1 MLKQIKTIAAASLLL
16 VSTVSKAQLTISSGA
31 VFNIQSG
38 AFVTVQGDVT
48 SNADITGTGNLI
60 LKGTANQNVNMNGNI
75 IPNLEMDNATN
86 ATLTGNLKV
95 GSSVLFTN
103 GKLIMGSNTATLAV
117 GATATGMGASKFFE
131 TNGTGFLRR
140 EFTADVA
147 TATAATLMPVGAGA
161 DYLPVS
167 LTNTGS
173 TYAGASI
180 GVQAVGTA
188 STNKHVRTETF
199 LLAKWPVN
207 KTGITGGT
215 TNAVGTYV
223 DPTRVIVGA
232 GGVET
237 DLKGIYWNGT
247 NWSLTGGNQDAAL
260 NTVGATIATNI
271 GELYGM
277 NKFIL
282 LDSKVFLQGAYNA
295 GTGLMDD
302 KLRNSTSPSYTTYT
316 PGFVPGSNIIPS
328 SDPYRTFPYNVSNFA
343 HTNNIIPE
351 TVTLTAFNDNTL
363 NNDNIVDWVFLELRN
378 TLSPGSLVLQ
388 TRSALLQ
395 RDGDIV
401 DIDGVSPIYFK
412 NVDAANYVITVR
424 HRNHLGMSSKPT
436 FALSLDLAVNPT
448 KLNFSDQATIAN
460 FLGTANVN
468 FVNNGTV
475 NMLYAGNVNMN
486 SGLRW
491 LAPSSDKDYLLN
503 SVLGGVSG
511 TSLSNTYSVGD
522 VNLNRGVRWL
532 APSSDKDYI
541 LSTPLGGSSGTTKSQ
556 SFPLP

>member
-1 MLKQIKTIAAASLLL
+1 MLKQIKIIAAASLLL

-48 SNADITGTGNLI
+48 SNADITGAGNLI

-75 IPNLEMDNATN
+75 IPNLEMDNASN

-95 GSSVLFTN
+95 GNSVLFTN

-117 GATATGMGASKFFE
+117 GTTATGMGAGKFFE

-140 EFTADVA
+140 EFTADVP

-199 LLAKWPVN
+199 LLAKWPVD
-207 KTGITGGT
+207 KAGITGGT

-223 DPTRVIVGA
+223 DPTRVIGTEA
-232 GGVET
+232 
-237 DLKGIYWNGT
+237 DLRGIYWNGT
-247 NWSLTGGNQDAAL
+247 NWSLTGGSQNTAT
-260 NTVGATIATNI
+260 NTVGADIASNT

-277 NKFIL
+277 NKFL
-282 LDSKVFLQGAYNA
+282 LFDTKVFLQGAGINA
-295 GTGLMDD
+295 GLMNDA
-302 KLRNSTSPSYTTYT
+302 LRSGGSP
-316 PGFVPGSNIIPS
+316 VVNLLPS
-328 SDPYRTFPYNVSNFA
+328 SDPYSTNAQYSANANFTRVA
-343 HTNNIIPE
+343 NTPTE
-351 TVTLTAFNDNTL
+351 TVTATAFNDQVIPA
-363 NNDNIVDWVFLELRN
+363 DNIVDWVFLELRN
-378 TLSPGSLVLQ
+378 VATPTVVAQ

-395 RDGDIV
+395 RDGDVV

-412 NVDAANYVITVR
+412 NVDAGNYVISVK
-424 HRNHLGMSSKPT
+424 HRNHIGMSMNVSNYT
-436 FALSLDLAVNPT
+436 QALSLVKNTQFD
-448 KLNFSDQATIAN
+448 FSTTAAAN
-460 FLGTANVN
+460 LLGVAGTNY
-468 FVNNGTV
+468 FNGSSK
-475 NMLYAGNVNMN
+475 NMLYAGNVNGNANVKYQGPSNDRLAILSDLVTELNTQPGYFRTDLNMN
-486 SGLRW
+486 RIGRYQGPNNDRL
-491 LAPSSDKDYLLN
+491 YLL
-503 SVLGGVSG
+503 STILGNFE
-511 TSLSNTYSVGD
+511 LSQKTQ
-522 VNLNRGVRWL
+522 L
-532 APSSDKDYI
+532 
-541 LSTPLGGSSGTTKSQ
+541 
-556 SFPLP
+556 LP

>member
-75 IPNLEMDNATN
+75 IPNLEMDNASN
-86 ATLTGNLKV
+86 ATLTGNLKI
-95 GSSVLFTN
+95 GSTVTFTN

-117 GATATGMGASKFFE
+117 GTTATGMGASKFFE

-140 EFTADVA
+140 EFTADIPA
-147 TATAATLMPVGAGA
+147 ATAASLMPVGAGS

-215 TNAVGTYV
+215 TNAIGTYV
-223 DPTRVIVGA
+223 DPTRVIGT
-232 GGVET
+232 ET
-237 DLKGIYWNGT
+237 DLRGIYWDGT

-260 NTVGATIATNI
+260 NTVSATIAANS

-282 LDSKVFLQGAYNA
+282 FDTKVILQGAYNA
-295 GTGLMDD
+295 GTGLMNDL
-302 KLRNSTSPSYTTYT
+302 LRTNVAYVPNTAPT
-316 PGFVPGSNIIPS
+316 PGTVNFLPT
-328 SDPYRTFPYNVSNFA
+328 SDPYSTNADYSSNANFA
-343 HTNNIIPE
+343 RVANTPTE
-351 TVTLTAFNDNTL
+351 TVTATAFNDQTIAA
-363 NNDNIVDWVFLELRN
+363 DNIVDWVFLELR
-378 TLSPGSLVLQ
+378 TSATPGTVIQ

-395 RDGDIV
+395 RDGDVV

-412 NVDAANYVITVR
+412 NVDVGNYVISVK
-424 HRNHLGMSSKPT
+424 HRNHLAMSMSGT
-436 FALSLDLAVNPT
+436 QALALIKNTQFDFTTTASV
-448 KLNFSDQATIAN
+448 
-460 FLGTANVN
+460 LGTAGTNY
-468 FVNNGTV
+468 FNGSSK
-475 NMLYAGNVNMN
+475 NMLYAGNVNGN
-486 SGLRW
+486 TAVRYSGLGNDKDALLINVLSGATTGSVNGYSRGD
-491 LAPSSDKDYLLN
+491 LNMNRFARFSGLGNDKDYLLIT
-503 SVLGGVSG
+503 VLGGTT
-511 TSLSNTYSVGD
+511 TSFKTQ
-522 VNLNRGVRWL
+522 
-532 APSSDKDYI
+532 I
-541 LSTPLGGSSGTTKSQ
+541 LP
-556 SFPLP
+556 